1 MTTRKAQ
8 LAAEVSTLRNR
19 VVGVTDVVV
28 ASVDGLL
35 ITAETDDTAE
45 PENLAALT
53 AATLNIARRAGSMT
67 SRGLLH
73 HTVSRFTD
81 GYLVTHTLGEMALIG
96 VLGDAGMDIARLHT
110 ETQASA
116 QRIATL
122 LTEPPADAAAP
133 GDAPAGQTHGTAG
146 GAR

>member
-1 MTTRKAQ
+1 MV
-8 LAAEVSTLRNR
+8 AEVRTLREQ

-45 PENLAALT
+45 PESLAALT
-53 AATLNIARRAGSMT
+53 AATLSIARRAGSMT
-67 SRGLLH
+67 SRGMLH

-81 GYLVTHTLGEMALIG
+81 GYLVTHALGEMALIG
-96 VLGDAGMDIARLHT
+96 VLGDAGMDIARLHI
-110 ETQASA
+110 EAQASA
-116 QRIATL
+116 QRITTL
-122 LTEPPADAAAP
+122 LTQPEADAAAP
-133 GDAPAGQTHGTAG
+133 RYPAAGQPDGTEE

>member
-1 MTTRKAQ
+1 MR
-8 LAAEVSTLRNR
+8 TLRDQ

-45 PENLAALT
+45 PESLAALT

-67 SRGLLH
+67 SRGVLH

-81 GYLVTHTLGEMALIG
+81 GYLVTHALGEMALIG
-96 VLGDAGMDIARLHT
+96 VLGDAGMDLARLHI
-110 ETQASA
+110 EAQASA
-116 QRIATL
+116 QRITTL
-122 LTEPPADAAAP
+122 LTEPEVDAAAP
-133 GDAPAGQTHGTAG
+133 RYRAAGQTDGTG
-146 GAR
+146 EGA